1 MNVKSSLAVM
11 CFAASFACQSAQAA
25 IQAMATRVIYEAPAS
40 AATLTIKN
48 NVSKPYMVQTWLEG
62 KTGETKNLPIIVV
75 PPLLKLDPDKESI
88 LKFIYSGQGL
98 PTNQESL
105 FWINIQEIPPTA
117 QEKNVLQLAI
127 RSRIKLFYR
136 PKEVKTSLDDAVK
149 QLNWFVD
156 GQQLKATNPSPLH
169 ITIGV
174 LKLNAQGKPLD
185 NFVQDMVAPNS
196 TITVLEHIPVTT
208 QTISFTYI
216 NDYGGATA
224 VPSVNIHRK

>member
-1 MNVKSSLAVM
+1 M
-11 CFAASFACQSAQAA
+11 
-25 IQAMATRVIYEAPAS
+25 
-40 AATLTIKN
+40 
-48 NVSKPYMVQTWLEG
+48 
-62 KTGETKNLPIIVV
+62 
-75 PPLLKLDPDKESI
+75 
-88 LKFIYSGQGL
+88 YSGQGL

-156 GQQLKATNPSPLH
+156 GQQLKVTNPSPLH